1 MAVPL
6 KQHLLQWTKK
16 TRKSVRVA
24 TGTAVK
30 VAVMANA
37 VMAVVVDAMV
47 AAVNAAKVPK
57 AKFVPLA
64 KATAAA
70 KAAVKPARTAVTNC
84 VMAKPAQHAQSVPNV
99 VSAQS
104 VPPVNVRRA
113 KVVAMVAVRAVVMA
127 ATKAEMKAEMMPCRS

>member
-30 VAVMANA
+30 VA

-70 KAAVKPARTAVTNC
+70 KAAVKPARTAETNC
-84 VMAKPAQHAQSVPNV
+84 VRAKPAQHAQSVPNV
-99 VSAQS
+99 VSALS

-127 ATKAEMKAEMMPCRS
+127 ATKAEMKVAMMPCRS

>member
-30 VAVMANA
+30 VA

-70 KAAVKPARTAVTNC
+70 KAAVKPARTAETNC
-84 VMAKPAQHAQSVPNV
+84 VRAKPAQHAQSVPNV

-127 ATKAEMKAEMMPCRS
+127 ATKAEMKVAMMPCRS

>member
-30 VAVMANA
+30 VA

-70 KAAVKPARTAVTNC
+70 KAAVKPARTAETNC
-84 VMAKPAQHAQSVPNV
+84 VRAKPAQHAQSVPNV

-113 KVVAMVAVRAVVMA
+113 KVVAMVAVRAVVRA
-127 ATKAEMKAEMMPCRS
+127 ATKAEMKAAMMPCRS